1 MHFMNKNI
9 LLLAGLIACSPAALG
24 QEGSQEGNRYPLVA
38 VEDGDTVTIRV
49 AGEVKRLQL
58 AGIDAPEDQPNPKL
72 TRDLGRTGLDAETL
86 LALGRAATAHLRQL
100 ARPGDSL
107 TVVGDLGASDRYGR
121 TPAVIYTG
129 KDSLNTAMVADG
141 YAVVLGRGPVAPEFK
156 TELSTLQQQAQDG
169 KQGLWGSHA
178 EAMRLWSGQPPAKNI
193 SRE

>member
-1 MHFMNKNI
+1 MNKNI

-24 QEGSQEGNRYPLVA
+24 QEGTQEGNRYPLVA

-129 KDSLNTAMVADG
+129 KDSLNAAMVADG
-141 YAVVLGRGPVAPEFK
+141 YAVVLSRASLPDELK
-156 TELSTLQQQAQDG
+156 TELTSLEQRARDG
-169 KQGLWGSHA
+169 KQGLWGA
-178 EAMRLWSGQPPAKNI
+178 QGEVTRLWSGQPAKSI